1 MEEISRSPLLA
12 ESILRSRQII
22 SSDKHFSFFFLN
34 RTHPIRFSSPILSY
48 LLDRYEIEITSIAGP
63 FPPNQM
69 TCTRV
74 SRPKDK
80 APGIEGSTAK
90 RSLDWIAIEPRSL
103 PPLSSVIYIV
113 PKKCVKTTQVY
124 VEAGDRGY
132 PRTGIVSRIVTIAE
146 AVSSTFTIYLNN
158 TRIRVYVYDR
168 RVSAA
173 HASTYAETVR
183 NKLIIFIPFVWPN
196 GRKEPRRKIVSARVN
211 CCEQSD
217 QTNHTRERDRER
229 DR

>member
-80 APGIEGSTAK
+80 APGIEESTAK
-90 RSLDWIAIEPRSL
+90 RSLDWIAIEPRS
-103 PPLSSVIYIV
+103 PPSLQRYLYRAKKMCENNTGLRRGGRSWLSANRHRLSD
-113 PKKCVKTTQVY
+113 CH
-124 VEAGDRGY
+124 DRG
-132 PRTGIVSRIVTIAE
+132 GG
-146 AVSSTFTIYLNN
+146 LL
-158 TRIRVYVYDR
+158 YVHY
-168 RVSAA
+168 
-173 HASTYAETVR
+173 
-183 NKLIIFIPFVWPN
+183 IF
-196 GRKEPRRKIVSARVN
+196 K
-211 CCEQSD
+211 
-217 QTNHTRERDRER
+217 
-229 DR
+229 